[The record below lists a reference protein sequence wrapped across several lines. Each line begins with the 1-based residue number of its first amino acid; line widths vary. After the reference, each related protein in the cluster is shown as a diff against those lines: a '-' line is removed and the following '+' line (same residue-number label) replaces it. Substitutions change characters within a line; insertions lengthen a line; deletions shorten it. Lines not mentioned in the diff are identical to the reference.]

1 MFKVTAARIVRSVL
15 ESDQDDMK
23 DVSLPG
29 PNLRG
34 INDQLFDTL
43 VSMGISFDRVHNR
56 YGDTMVMCPTWQE
69 AHALAQAG
77 PWKSMAEVVRT
88 NPGHPDAKQY
98 PWLCDIP
105 FANLGG
111 YISDKTQR

>member
-1 MFKVTAARIVRSVL
+1 
-15 ESDQDDMK
+15 
-23 DVSLPG
+23 
-29 PNLRG
+29 
-34 INDQLFDTL
+34 
-43 VSMGISFDRVHNR
+43 MGISFDRVHNR
-56 YGDTMVMCPTWQE
+56 YGDTMVMCPTYQE

-88 NPGHPDAKQY
+88 NPEH